1 MKMSF
6 VRADILNRDDSD
18 EIPLPRTM
26 VDIITDI
33 IPGFE
38 QGFITL
44 IQSDQLKDIHKSIHE
59 TMLEAFNRGMQVKLV
74 DMSNVFNPHI
84 FSKISQSTNI
94 NLNKLLRNIQ
104 LARPFQ
110 MYQCISIIN
119 QLLMRTESASSNYLI
134 VVTDISAQFF
144 QAAENADP
152 KTLFKIL
159 DDVRHMM
166 GGLQKL
172 STRGHTVII
181 TNNNSN
187 KGATVLN
194 RMFSTIAKIHLNI
207 SHRKQVRE
215 INLVNHPYLPPSKR
229 LIPLQLRKK
238 RRKKLE
244 SMPLNGYF

>member
-1 MKMSF
+1 MSF
-6 VRADILNRDDSD
+6 VRADILKKDNSD
-18 EIPLPRTM
+18 VIPLPKSLI
-26 VDIITDI
+26 DITSEI

-44 IQSDQLKDIHKSIHE
+44 IQSDQLKDIHKALHE
-59 TMLEAFNRGMQVKLV
+59 TMLEAYNRGMQVKLV
-74 DMSNVFNPHI
+74 DMTNCFNPHI
-84 FSKISQSTNI
+84 FSQFSQFTNI
-94 NLNKLLRNIQ
+94 NLNKLLKNIQ

-119 QLLMRTESASSNYLI
+119 QLLMRTESATSKYLI

-172 STRGHTVII
+172 STRGHTIII
-181 TNNNSN
+181 TNDNSRE
-187 KGATVLN
+187 GATVLN
-194 RMFSTIAKIHLNI
+194 KMFSTIAKIHLSI

-215 INLVNHPYLPPSKR
+215 IRLVNHPYLATSKR
-229 LIPLQLRKK
+229 LIPLHLKKK

-244 SMPLNGYF
+244 SMPLTGFF

>member
-1 MKMSF
+1 MNMSYI
-6 VRADILNRDDSD
+6 RADILKRDSSGV
-18 EIPLPRTM
+18 IPLPKSL
-26 VDIITDI
+26 TDVMSNI

-38 QGFITL
+38 PGFITL
-44 IQSDQLKDIHKSIHE
+44 IQSDQLKDIHNSLHE
-59 TMLEAFNRGMQVKLV
+59 TMLEAFNRGMEVKLV

-84 FSKISQSTNI
+84 FSNFTNI
-94 NLNKLLRNIQ
+94 NLNKLLKNIQ

-119 QLLMRTESASSNYLI
+119 QLLMRTESVSKKYLI
-134 VVTDISAQFF
+134 VVTDISSQFF
-144 QAAENADP
+144 HAAENADP

-181 TNNNSN
+181 TNDNSK

-194 RMFSTIAKIHLNI
+194 KMFSTIAKIHLSI

-215 INLVNHPYLPPSKR
+215 ISLINHPYLPPSKR
-229 LIPLQLRKK
+229 LIPLQLKKK

-244 SMPLNGYF
+244 SMPLTGYF

>member
-1 MKMSF
+1 MNLSF
-6 VRADILNRDDSD
+6 VRADILKRDSSVD
-18 EIPLPRTM
+18 IPLPKSLIE
-26 VDIITDI
+26 IISEI

-44 IQSDQLKDIHKSIHE
+44 IQSDQLKDIHRSLHE
-59 TMLEAFNRGMQVKLV
+59 TMLEAFNRGMEVKLV

-84 FSKISQSTNI
+84 FSKFSQSTGV

-119 QLLMRTESASSNYLI
+119 QLLMRTESASSKYLI
-134 VVTDISAQFF
+134 VVTDISSQFF

-152 KTLFKIL
+152 RTLLKIL
-159 DDVRHMM
+159 EDVRHMM

-172 STRGHTVII
+172 STRGHTIII
-181 TNNNSN
+181 TNDNSQ

-194 RMFSTIAKIHLNI
+194 RMFSTIAKIHLSI

-215 INLVNHPYLPPSKR
+215 IKLINHPYLPPSKR
-229 LIPLQLRKK
+229 LIPLQLKRK

>member
-1 MKMSF
+1 MNMSF
-6 VRADILNRDDSD
+6 VRADILKRDDSD
-18 EIPLPRTM
+18 DIPIPKTL
-26 VDIITDI
+26 VDIIGEI

-44 IQSDQLKDIHKSIHE
+44 IQSDQLKDIHRSLHE
-59 TMLEAFNRGMQVKLV
+59 TMLEAYNRGMQVKLV

-84 FSKISQSTNI
+84 FSQYPNI
-94 NLNKLLRNIQ
+94 NLNKLLKNIQ

-110 MYQCISIIN
+110 MFQFISIIN
-119 QLLMRTESASSNYLI
+119 QLLMKTESATSKYLI

-181 TNNNSN
+181 TNDNSK

-194 RMFSTIAKIHLNI
+194 KMFSTIAKIHLNI

-229 LIPLQLRKK
+229 LILLQLKRK

-244 SMPLNGYF
+244 SMPLTGFF